1 MKSLEVGKTINKI
14 LSDNIELN
22 DIVKNKIYPI
32 IIKQGTTYPFIVY
45 RRTNIIPQYTKD
57 YHLKDNVIIEISN
70 VSDSYETS
78 IIMASL
84 VRNILEDKRFE
95 GIESIK
101 IESADEDYIDD
112 AYIQTL
118 IFNITI
124 N

>member
-124 N
+124 K